1 LCYISKVFDSLL
13 SLKDLIYPR
22 FCLSCHRYGD
32 FICLECEALWLAK
45 PRKTKV
51 LGIDHFFTEDYNEN
65 STRVI
70 LAAKESG
77 NKVAVKLLANAIARS
92 IKFAVLEKKFEGQ
105 LNLVTI
111 PSQKNTIRSRGR
123 NHISDLASQVVI
135 ILSNMSLTAKY
146 FPLLGLAK
154 KSKDQSNLNSR
165 ERLVNMKNAFIV
177 NNSLN
182 SQDGIFLIDDLITT
196 GASIMEGVRA
206 VGEAKITVNGIIT
219 ACAVGRNSLI
229 R

>member
-1 LCYISKVFDSLL
+1 MCYISKVFNSLL
-13 SLKDLIYPR
+13 SLKDLVYPK
-22 FCLSCHRYGD
+22 FCLSCQRYGD

-51 LGIDHFFTEDYNEN
+51 LDIDHYFTEDYNEN

-77 NKVAVKLLANAIARS
+77 NKVAIKLLANAIARS
-92 IKFAVLEKKFEGQ
+92 INFAVLEKKFEGQ

-111 PSQKNTIRSRGR
+111 PSQKSTIRSRGR
-123 NHISDLASQVVI
+123 NYISDLASQVVI
-135 ILSNMSLTAKY
+135 VLFSMSLTAKY

-154 KSKDQSNLNSR
+154 KSKDQSDLNSR
-165 ERLVNMKNAFIV
+165 ERTVNMKNAFIV
-177 NNSLN
+177 NDSLN

-196 GASIMEGVRA
+196 GASVMEGVRA

>member
-1 LCYISKVFDSLL
+1 MCYISKVFNSVL
-13 SLKDLIYPR
+13 SLKDLVYPK
-22 FCLSCHRYGD
+22 FCLSCQKYGD
-32 FICLECEALWLAK
+32 FLCAVCEALWLAK

-51 LGIDHFFTEDYNEN
+51 LDIDHYFTEDYNEN

-70 LAAKESG
+70 LAAKERG
-77 NKVAVKLLANAIARS
+77 NKVAIKLLANAIARS
-92 IKFAVLEKKFEGQ
+92 INFAVLEKKFEGQ

-111 PSQKNTIRSRGR
+111 PSQKSTIRSRGR

-135 ILSNMSLTAKY
+135 VLFSMSLTAKY

-154 KSKDQSNLNSR
+154 KSKDQSDLNSR
-165 ERLVNMKNAFIV
+165 ERMVNMKNAFKV
-177 NNSLN
+177 NDSLN
-182 SQDGIFLIDDLITT
+182 PQDGIFLIDDLITT
-196 GASIMEGVRA
+196 GASVMEGVRA

>member
-1 LCYISKVFDSLL
+1 MCYISKVFNSLL
-13 SLKDLIYPR
+13 SLKDLVYPK
-22 FCLSCHRYGD
+22 FCLSCQRYGD
-32 FICLECEALWLAK
+32 FLCLECEALWLAK

-51 LGIDHFFTEDYNEN
+51 LDIDHYFTEDYNEN

-70 LAAKESG
+70 LAAKERG
-77 NKVAVKLLANAIARS
+77 NKVAIKLLANAIARS
-92 IKFAVLEKKFEGQ
+92 INFAVLEKKFEGQ

-111 PSQKNTIRSRGR
+111 PSQKSTIRSRGR
-123 NHISDLASQVVI
+123 NYISDLASQVVI
-135 ILSNMSLTAKY
+135 VLFSMSLTAKY

-154 KSKDQSNLNSR
+154 KSKDQSDLNSR
-165 ERLVNMKNAFIV
+165 ERTVNMKNAFIV
-177 NNSLN
+177 NDSLN

-196 GASIMEGVRA
+196 GASVMEGVRA